1 MTTGRGRTERSA
13 PTYPPPVRYP
23 VWMYRLCTAHSGAS
37 VHVHTLQHHRRI
49 VAAELSPSSELSPR
63 ACELV
68 FGTFGTAS
76 STAGAHTSSGRDPS
90 RSPLPRRRR
99 AMRSLARSKP
109 APTGSRG
116 LESTAAGDMTCGA
129 NDGGTRSLL
138 RSSTHEYPRGLQ
150 MTILEFSTGNA
161 HLVTSVNTNESIG
174 DTCCRWGE
182 ATFLFESYLYQCH
195 PES

>member
-23 VWMYRLCTAHSGAS
+23 VWMYRLCTAHAGAS

-49 VAAELSPSSELSPR
+49 VAPELSPSSELSPF

-68 FGTFGTAS
+68 VGTFGTAS
-76 STAGAHTSSGRDPS
+76 STTGAHTSPSTEDPS

-109 APTGSRG
+109 APTGARG

-138 RSSTHEYPRGLQ
+138 RASTQWPPRGP
-150 MTILEFSTGNA
+150 S
-161 HLVTSVNTNESIG
+161 
-174 DTCCRWGE
+174 
-182 ATFLFESYLYQCH
+182 
-195 PES
+195 PK

>member
-23 VWMYRLCTAHSGAS
+23 VWMYRLCTAHAGAS
-37 VHVHTLQHHRRI
+37 VHAHTLHLQPQN

-63 ACELV
+63 ASELV
-68 FGTFGTAS
+68 FGMFGTAS
-76 STAGAHTSSGRDPS
+76 STAGAHRSSGRDPS

-109 APTGSRG
+109 APTGARG

-138 RSSTHEYPRGLQ
+138 RASTHGPPRGP
-150 MTILEFSTGNA
+150 S
-161 HLVTSVNTNESIG
+161 
-174 DTCCRWGE
+174 
-182 ATFLFESYLYQCH
+182 
-195 PES
+195 PK